1 MKALPGLF
9 RETLSHWNEDD
20 GMTSSAALSFYL
32 IVSLPAILLFSVSVG
47 SYFLKARH
55 LESAIIGYIDLMAGD
70 TLIHM
75 VEILLNQIPDI
86 ASLTAG
92 ATISFLLL
100 VWAGGN
106 LFRQFKKIIDNM
118 WGVSST
124 ESDWLH
130 NFLKKSF
137 ASVIGVFVVGFL
149 LVLNTL
155 VEAFFL
161 MGYGLLSELL
171 PFNLRILQ
179 YASSFSNFL
188 ILLMLFIYVYRV
200 LPEARIDM
208 RYVLEGSFFTVSLIT
223 IAKYFFAFY
232 LSHGNITTVY
242 GAIGSIIGFLLW
254 VYFSFIAVTF
264 AAEMINVRS
273 KNVSREKPA

>member
-1 MKALPGLF
+1 
-9 RETLSHWNEDD
+9 
-20 GMTSSAALSFYL
+20 
-32 IVSLPAILLFSVSVG
+32 
-47 SYFLKARH
+47 LKARH
-55 LESAIIGYIDLMAGD
+55 LESAIIGYIDLVAGE
-70 TLIHM
+70 TLIYL
-75 VEILLNQIPDI
+75 VEGLLYQIPDI

-92 ATISFLLL
+92 AAISFLLL

-118 WGVSST
+118 WGFPGP

-130 NFLKKSF
+130 HFLKKSF

-149 LVLNTL
+149 LVLNTF

-161 MGYGLLSELL
+161 MGYGLLNELV
-171 PFNLRILQ
+171 PFNLKIIQ

-188 ILLMLFIYVYRV
+188 ILLVLFIYIYRV
-200 LPEARIDM
+200 LPEARIGM
-208 RYVLEGSFFTVSLIT
+208 RYVLEGSLFTVLLIT
-223 IAKYFFAFY
+223 IAKYFLAFY
-232 LSHGNITTVY
+232 LSYGNITTVY

-264 AAEMINVRS
+264 VVEMINVRS
-273 KNVSREKPA
+273 KNAKSNKSA

>member
-1 MKALPGLF
+1 MQ
-9 RETLSHWNEDD
+9 WNEDD
-20 GMTSSAALSFYL
+20 GITSSAALSFYL
-32 IVSLPAILLFSVSVG
+32 ILSLPAILLFSVSVG
-47 SYFLKARH
+47 SYLLKARH
-55 LESAIIGYIDLMAGD
+55 LESAIIGYIDLVAGE
-70 TLIHM
+70 TLIYL
-75 VEILLNQIPDI
+75 VEGLLYQIPDI

-92 ATISFLLL
+92 AAISFLLL

-118 WGVSST
+118 WGFPGP

-130 NFLKKSF
+130 HFLKKSF

-149 LVLNTL
+149 LVLNTF

-161 MGYGLLSELL
+161 MGYGLLNELV
-171 PFNLRILQ
+171 PFNLKIIQ

-188 ILLMLFIYVYRV
+188 ILLVLFIYIYRV
-200 LPEARIDM
+200 LPEARIGM
-208 RYVLEGSFFTVSLIT
+208 RYVLEGSLFTVLLIT
-223 IAKYFFAFY
+223 IAKYFLAFY
-232 LSHGNITTVY
+232 LSYGNITTVY

-264 AAEMINVRS
+264 VVEMINVRS
-273 KNVSREKPA
+273 KNAKSNKSA